1 MLLNSLTLTIAS
13 WAFLLEPHWNP
24 TVEEQALAR
33 IHRMGQKRPVTTVR
47 LYVRD
52 TFEEVRLMFKFIW
65 FLYADSPVEGDASP
79 RLEESIGRPG
89 AGGS

>member
-1 MLLNSLTLTIAS
+1 MPTTSLTLTAAS

-52 TFEEVRLMFKFIW
+52 TFEEVRLRVQFSLRI
-65 FLYADSPVEGDASP
+65 VC
-79 RLEESIGRPG
+79 
-89 AGGS
+89 